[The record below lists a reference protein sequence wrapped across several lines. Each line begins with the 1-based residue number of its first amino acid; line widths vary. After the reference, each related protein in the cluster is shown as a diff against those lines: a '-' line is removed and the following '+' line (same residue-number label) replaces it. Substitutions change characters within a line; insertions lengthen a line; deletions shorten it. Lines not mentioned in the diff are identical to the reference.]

1 MSEIHYLVD
10 ENTTHAIGD
19 QLRRHQSDVVV
30 LNVGDDLA
38 PPLGA
43 SDPDILLWLER
54 KGYCLITRNR
64 RSMPQHLR
72 DHLAAGHH
80 VPGIFTL
87 RPRASIGQIIDD
99 LLLIWEASRPDEYRD
114 QIVHIPF

>member
-1 MSEIHYLVD
+1 VSEIRYRVD

-19 QLRRHQSDVVV
+19 QLRRHPSDVVV

-54 KGYCLITRNR
+54 KGYHLITRNR
-64 RSMPQHLR
+64 RSRPQHLR

-87 RPRASIGQIIDD
+87 RPRASSGQIIDE
-99 LLLIWEASRPDEYRD
+99 LTLMLAE
-114 QIVHIPF
+114 